1 MADTLWA
8 VNVDEVRDR
17 TTTRPG
23 RMVAG
28 REGPSIDLKATKKYS
43 GDSPREQLI
52 EAEEALGS
60 D

>member
-1 MADTLWA
+1 MMNTSLLFN
-8 VNVDEVRDR
+8 VNEVRDR
-17 TTTRPG
+17 TITRPG